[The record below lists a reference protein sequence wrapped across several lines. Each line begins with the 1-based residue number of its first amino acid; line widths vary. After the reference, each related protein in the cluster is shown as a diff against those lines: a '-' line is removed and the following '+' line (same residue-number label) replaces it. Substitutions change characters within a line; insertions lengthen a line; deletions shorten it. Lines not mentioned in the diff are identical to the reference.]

1 MPGAK
6 VSVVTVCLNSGKLLE
21 KAINSVLSQNYKN
34 IEYIIID
41 GGSLDNTL
49 NIIKK
54 YESRISRW
62 FSEKDKG
69 VFDAMNKGINASTGD
84 ILYFLNSDDYLENE
98 STIEKAVDFLKQ
110 ERDADFIYGDIKYYD
125 PLRNRIWRKRYPDF
139 ISRHYFLM
147 NSIGHPATFFRSSCF
162 KKAGFY
168 NPDLKIAGD
177 FEWFLRA
184 LYKIGL
190 KAVHIRLTICVF
202 RLGGFSS
209 HASYAEKHL
218 KEVRDAQKP
227 YFNSLEIW
235 LGCYLNMI
243 LSGEVFR
250 KIAMFIIGQ
259 KAYDFLK
266 GIKNRLVTCPRK
278 AI

>member
-1 MPGAK
+1 MVNTASSNLK
-6 VSVVTVCLNSGKLLE
+6 VSVITVCLNSENHLE
-21 KAINSVLSQNYKN
+21 TAIRSVLSQTYKD

-41 GGSLDNTL
+41 GGSTDNTL
-49 NIIKK
+49 NIIRK
-54 YESRISRW
+54 YEGHISRW

-69 VFDAMNKGINASTGD
+69 VFDAMNKGINASTGG

-98 STIEKAVDFLKQ
+98 SVIEKAVDFLKQ
-110 ERDADFIYGDIKYYD
+110 EKGADFIYGDIKYYH
-125 PLRNRIWRKRYPDF
+125 PIRNRIWHKRYPDL
-139 ISRHYFLM
+139 INKHYFLM

-184 LYKIGL
+184 LYKNGL
-190 KAVHIRLTICVF
+190 KAVHVRLTICVF

-218 KEVRDAQKP
+218 KEVRDAQKS
-227 YFNSLEIW
+227 YFNSFEIW
-235 LGCYLNMI
+235 IGGYLNMI

-250 KIAMFIIGQ
+250 KIIIFLIGQ
-259 KAYDFLK
+259 KVYDFLK
-266 GIKNRLVTCPRK
+266 GIRNRYE
-278 AI
+278 